1 MENVMTARAHALAVH
16 RGLFIALGLACV
28 ALAVLGV
35 FVPGLPTTVF
45 VLAASFFFTRSSPAL
60 EAWLERHHW
69 LGPPL
74 RRFRETRGM
83 PRSAKAAALASMWT
97 AIAVSVL
104 ALAPFGP
111 GVQLAVVL
119 MGVAG
124 TVTILFIVRTTV
136 ARQSLILS

>member
-1 MENVMTARAHALAVH
+1 MTARAHARAAH
-16 RGLFIALGLACV
+16 RGLFITLGLASV
-28 ALAVLGV
+28 AMAALGV
-35 FVPGLPTTVF
+35 IVPGLPTTVF

-60 EAWLERHHW
+60 ESWLERNRW

-83 PRSAKAAALASMWT
+83 PRAAKAAALASMWT

-104 ALAPFGP
+104 ALAPLGA

-124 TVTILFIVRTTV
+124 TVTILFVVRTTV